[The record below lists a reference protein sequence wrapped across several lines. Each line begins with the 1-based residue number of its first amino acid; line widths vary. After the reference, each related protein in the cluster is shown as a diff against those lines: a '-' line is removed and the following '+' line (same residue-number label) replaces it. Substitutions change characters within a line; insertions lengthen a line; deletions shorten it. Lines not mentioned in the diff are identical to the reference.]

1 MQETSWC
8 STQVGA
14 VGQFVQYVS
23 EMSSR
28 LLVQCVSRLNSRSV
42 GAIGELVQ

>member
-1 MQETSWC
+1 MEYTSWC
-8 STQVGA
+8 RKQVGA

-28 LLVQCVSRLNSRSV
+28 LV
-42 GAIGELVQ
+42 GAVCELIE

>member
-14 VGQFVQYVS
+14 VGQ
-23 EMSSR
+23 
-28 LLVQCVSRLNSRSV
+28 LVQCVSEMSNRLV
-42 GAIGELVQ
+42 GAICELIE